1 MDTAFAPLL
10 GRVAWRT
17 AWHVNEGTIS
27 LLFDIEHVV
36 ARAILGLVI
45 LVLVDALSVV
55 RLFDIE
61 VNVRKTRS
69 VDRLFGIETVVAGA
83 REVR

>member
-36 ARAILGLVI
+36 ARAILGLFI
-45 LVLVDALSVV
+45 LLVLVDAL
-55 RLFDIE
+55 
-61 VNVRKTRS
+61 S